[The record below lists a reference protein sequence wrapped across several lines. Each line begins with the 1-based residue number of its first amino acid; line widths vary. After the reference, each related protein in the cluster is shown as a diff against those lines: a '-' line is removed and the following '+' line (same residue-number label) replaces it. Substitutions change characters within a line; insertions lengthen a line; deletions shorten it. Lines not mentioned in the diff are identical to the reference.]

1 MVDERLVQFL
11 KDGKD
16 WERKPTS
23 MPGVFLLKMP
33 AYKSK
38 PASIAIEINPV
49 DSSGAATKR
58 RGIVIKSQSELDQI
72 CKMITN
78 PKIIQLTSSIDE
90 INPEKNQPNK
100 ESEVFEI

>member
-1 MVDERLVQFL
+1 MVDERLAQFL

-33 AYKSK
+33 TYKSRS
-38 PASIAIEINPV
+38 ASIAIEINPV

-78 PKIIQLTSSIDE
+78 PKIIQLTSNIDE
-90 INPEKNQPNK
+90 INPEKNQPIK

>member
-1 MVDERLVQFL
+1 MVDERLAQFL

-33 AYKSK
+33 AYKSRS
-38 PASIAIEINPV
+38 ASIAIEINPV

-90 INPEKNQPNK
+90 INPEKNQPLK

>member
-1 MVDERLVQFL
+1 
-11 KDGKD
+11 
-16 WERKPTS
+16 

-33 AYKSK
+33 AYKSRS
-38 PASIAIEINPV
+38 ASIAIEINPV

-78 PKIIQLTSSIDE
+78 PKIIQLTTSIDE
-90 INPEKNQPNK
+90 INPEKNQPIK

>member
-1 MVDERLVQFL
+1 L

>member
-1 MVDERLVQFL
+1 MVDERLAQFL

-23 MPGVFLLKMP
+23 MLGVFLLKMP
-33 AYKSK
+33 AYKSRS
-38 PASIAIEINPV
+38 ASIAIEINPV

-90 INPEKNQPNK
+90 INPEKNQPIK

>member
-1 MVDERLVQFL
+1 MVDERLAQFL

-23 MPGVFLLKMP
+23 MAGVFLLKMP
-33 AYKSK
+33 AYKSRS
-38 PASIAIEINPV
+38 ASIAIEINPV

-90 INPEKNQPNK
+90 INPEKNQPIK

>member
-33 AYKSK
+33 SYKSK

-78 PKIIQLTSSIDE
+78 PKIIQLTNSIDE

>member
-72 CKMITN
+72 CKMISN

>member
-1 MVDERLVQFL
+1 MVDERLAQFL

-33 AYKSK
+33 AYKSRS
-38 PASIAIEINPV
+38 ASIAIEINPV

-90 INPEKNQPNK
+90 INPEKNQPIK

>member
-100 ESEVFEI
+100 ESEV

>member
-38 PASIAIEINPV
+38 SASIAIEINPV

-78 PKIIQLTSSIDE
+78 PKIIQLTNSIDQ

>member
-38 PASIAIEINPV
+38 SASIPIEIDPV

-78 PKIIQLTSSIDE
+78 PKIIQLTNSIDQ

>member
-1 MVDERLVQFL
+1 MVDERLAQFL

-33 AYKSK
+33 AYKSRS
-38 PASIAIEINPV
+38 ASIAIEINPV

-78 PKIIQLTSSIDE
+78 PKIIQLTTSIDE
-90 INPEKNQPNK
+90 INPEKNQPIK